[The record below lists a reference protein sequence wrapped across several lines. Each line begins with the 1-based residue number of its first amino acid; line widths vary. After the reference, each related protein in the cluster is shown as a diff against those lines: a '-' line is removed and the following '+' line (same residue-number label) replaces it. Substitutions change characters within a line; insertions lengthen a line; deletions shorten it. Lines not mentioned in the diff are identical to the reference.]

1 MTKQKLLQ
9 TITTGISNLQLN
21 EIGNAYLHKHN
32 KVGITPIKKSRQ
44 GRAIVYD
51 QHLIDRLFIDS
62 HIDEQQHNVLNKYLE
77 IISKSGCFTP
87 SCSPQPEKIFTGQS
101 YSITSPRAVIL
112 IKVQRHLQEDLGYK
126 NESRLWELFVSN
138 PKRVKE
144 RDVKLVVA
152 SSDSLMTYWFIGNQ
166 SPVSLFQQALSNPI

>member
-77 IISKSGCFTP
+77 VKKFH
-87 SCSPQPEKIFTGQS
+87 Q
-101 YSITSPRAVIL
+101 L
-112 IKVQRHLQEDLGYK
+112 L
-126 NESRLWELFVSN
+126 ELFH
-138 PKRVKE
+138 
-144 RDVKLVVA
+144 
-152 SSDSLMTYWFIGNQ
+152 
-166 SPVSLFQQALSNPI
+166 QQNYLLRKV